1 MEIIEKKPDELKET
15 KPNTEIVNQF
25 GPDYEKQ
32 FEPVKKTKAPQ
43 RYEVTKKTVLWA
55 VLTFVLYFLM
65 FVLVS
70 AMMAIFQKANKG
82 KSNILS
88 KVTTKE
94 ESFLKEIKRYKT
106 NVGIYKISDVNKIK
120 ELEKHHKL
128 VARTFGEYTTFQ
140 SKESRVVYTNLVELQ
155 NLYIQTLAEK
165 AKISEILKI
174 KSDNTKVLTP
184 EQQTALNNFEQ
195 AKKENK
201 ILNRLVFFDF
211 AETAGFGIT
220 LPQLIYA
227 DSQDRKII
235 STFSNIKDVK
245 LDKYTVVVRK
255 HQKNSQ
261 IEGYQKVEA
270 PSAEFPDIYI
280 SKTSRLIGLTSKV
293 QKDLYPVLYSKLLAN
308 VPLAGADRRDVYE
321 RVYIDQNIEKLP
333 FFVKNTESELE
344 TAALLKHDVFFAE
357 KITSQVNA
365 FALFNFIGM
374 AIGFAVIFGLNFAFI
389 KKDALALNKNWL
401 VLLFGVGISFGVS
414 IVGGFVVQ
422 SMRAGID
429 GFYGY
434 ALSRESLNQQTIETA
449 MRAEF
454 KWFLI
459 FTVCIFGP
467 IIEELV
473 FRKAIFSLFKTNW
486 PGVLVSTLVFGGIHV
501 VNESSFTLFA
511 YNIFAYLVGGLAFS
525 LVYVYSKRNVVVTSV
540 LHILHNTIAV
550 LTLFLA

>member
-15 KPNTEIVNQF
+15 KSNTSPDNQF

-32 FEPVKKTKAPQ
+32 FAPVKKTKAPQ
-43 RYEVTKKTVLWA
+43 RFEVNKKTVIWA
-55 VLTFVLYFLM
+55 VLTFLLYFLM
-65 FVLVS
+65 FVLTG
-70 AMMAIFQKANKG
+70 AMMALFQKANKG
-82 KSNILS
+82 KNNILS

-94 ESFLKEIKRYKT
+94 ESFFKQIKQNT
-106 NVGIYKISDVNKIK
+106 ANIGIYKVTDVNKIK
-120 ELEKHHKL
+120 ELEKNHNL
-128 VARTFGEYTTFQ
+128 VAKTFGEYTTFQ
-140 SKESRVVYTNLVELQ
+140 NKESGVMYTNLIDLQ
-155 NLYIQTLAEK
+155 SKYIQTLAVK
-165 AKISEILKI
+165 AKIAEILKI
-174 KSDNTKVLTP
+174 KSDNTKTLTP

-201 ILNRLVFFDF
+201 ILNRLVFFDIT
-211 AETAGFGIT
+211 ETAGFGIT
-220 LPQLIYA
+220 LAQLIYA

-245 LDKYTVVVRK
+245 LDKYTVVVRQ

-280 SKTSRLIGLTSKV
+280 SKTSRLIGITAKI
-293 QKDLYPVLYSKLLAN
+293 QKDLYPVLYSRLLAN
-308 VPLAGADRRDVYE
+308 VPLAGSDRRDVYE

-344 TAALLKHDVFFAE
+344 TTALLKHDVFFAQ

-374 AIGFAVIFGLNFAFI
+374 LVGFVAIFGLNFVFI
-389 KKDALALNKNWL
+389 KKDAIALNKNWL
-401 VLLFGVGISFGVS
+401 VLLFGLGISFGVS
-414 IVGGFVVQ
+414 IVGQIVAQ
-422 SMRAGID
+422 SMRSGID
-429 GFYGY
+429 GIYGY
-434 ALSRESLNQQTIETA
+434 ALSRESLNQQTIESA
-449 MRAEF
+449 MHGEF

-486 PGVLVSTLVFGGIHV
+486 PGVLVSTLVFGAIHV

-511 YNIFAYLVGGLAFS
+511 YNIFVYLVGGLAFS
-525 LVYVYSKRNVVVTSV
+525 LVYAYSKRNVVVTSV

-550 LTLFLA
+550 LTLFLT

>member
-1 MEIIEKKPDELKET
+1 MEIIEKKPDELKDT
-15 KPNTEIVNQF
+15 KTNAEPIKQF

-43 RYEVTKKTVLWA
+43 RFEVTKKTVLWA
-55 VLTFVLYFLM
+55 VLTFLLYFLM
-65 FVLVS
+65 FILTG
-70 AMMAIFQKANKG
+70 AMMSLFQKANKG
-82 KSNILS
+82 KNNILS

-94 ESFLKEIKRYKT
+94 ESFFRQIKQHKT
-106 NVGIYKISDVNKIK
+106 NIGIYKISDVNKVK
-120 ELEKHHKL
+120 ELEKKHNLIAK
-128 VARTFGEYTTFQ
+128 TFGEYSTFQ
-140 SKESRVVYTNLVELQ
+140 SKESSVVYANLVDLQ

-165 AKISEILKI
+165 AKISQILKI
-174 KSDNTKVLTP
+174 KSDNTKSLTP
-184 EQQTALNNFEQ
+184 EQQAALNNFEQ

-201 ILNRLVFFDF
+201 ILNRLVFFDI

-255 HQKNSQ
+255 YQKNSQ
-261 IEGYQKVEA
+261 IVGYQKVEA

-280 SKTSRLIGLTSKV
+280 SKTSRLIGLTSKIK
-293 QKDLYPVLYSKLLAN
+293 KDLYPVLYSRVLAN
-308 VPLAGADRRDVYE
+308 VPLAGSDRRDVYE
-321 RVYIDQNIEKLP
+321 RVYVDQNIQKLP
-333 FFVKNTESELE
+333 FFVQKTDSELE
-344 TAALLKHDVFFAE
+344 TATLLKHDVYFAE
-357 KITSQVNA
+357 NITSQVNA
-365 FALFNFIGM
+365 FALFNFVGM
-374 AIGFAVIFGLNFAFI
+374 AVGFALIFGLNFVFI

-401 VLLFGVGISFGVS
+401 VLLFGLGISFGVS

-422 SMRAGID
+422 SMRASID
-429 GFYGY
+429 GVYGY
-434 ALSRESLNQQTIETA
+434 ALSRESLNQQTIETV
-449 MRAEF
+449 MRGEF

-486 PGVLVSTLVFGGIHV
+486 PGVLISTLVFGAIHV

-550 LTLFLA
+550 ITLFLA